1 MEEKKLI
8 EKIIDNV
15 EKAIKG
21 KREIIKLA
29 LIPLIG
35 GGHIIFRDIPG
46 IGKST
51 LAEAIARSVHAEFKR
66 IQFTS
71 DILPSDII
79 GVTIYNKETEQFEF
93 RKGPIFAN
101 IVLADEINR
110 ASPKSQSALL
120 EAMNDGNVTTNG
132 ITYKLPEPFYV
143 IATENPLEFTGTYPL
158 PENELDRFMLSA
170 SMGYPDE
177 EAEIEI
183 LEKNEKHPAA
193 KLKEVATREQ
203 IVAIKEKVKNVFV
216 DKSILTY
223 ILSIA
228 KNTRDNKFISLGLS
242 TRGTLDLLNAS
253 KAKAFMEGRDYVI
266 PDDVKG
272 IAPFVIQHRI
282 IVKGGE
288 DKFAKE
294 IVEQILADTQVP
306 L

>member
-1 MEEKKLI
+1 MAGQNTI
-8 EKIIDNV
+8 NKIIENI
-15 EKAIKG
+15 ELAIKG
-21 KREIIKLA
+21 KRDIIKLA
-29 LIPLIG
+29 LIPLIS

-51 LAEAIARSVHAEFKR
+51 LAESIAKSIHADFKR

-79 GVTIYNKETEQFEF
+79 GITVYSKEKEKFEF

-120 EAMNDGNVTTNG
+120 EAMNDGNVTING
-132 ITYKLPEPFYV
+132 ITYKLPEPFFV

-158 PENELDRFMLSA
+158 PENELDRFMVSA

-177 EAEIEI
+177 EAEMEI
-183 LEKNEKHPAA
+183 LKKNERHPASNLA
-193 KLKEVATREQ
+193 QVVTKEEIRE
-203 IVAIKEKVKNVFV
+203 IKESVKRTFV
-216 DKSILTY
+216 NESILNY
-223 ILSIA
+223 ILAIA
-228 KNTRDNKFISLGLS
+228 KNTRNNKFIKLGIS

-253 KAKAFMEGRDYVI
+253 KAKAFMEGRNYVI
-266 PDDVKG
+266 PDDVKE
-272 IAPFVIQHRI
+272 IAPFTIQHRI
-282 IVKGGE
+282 VIKEGE
-288 DKFAKE
+288 RKFVRE
-294 IVEQILADTQVP
+294 IVEQILEDTEVP

>member
-1 MEEKKLI
+1 MEGKKLI
-8 EKIIDNV
+8 DKIIENIEQAV
-15 EKAIKG
+15 KG
-21 KREIIKLA
+21 KHNIIKLA

-51 LAEAIARSVHAEFKR
+51 LAESIAKSIRGDFKR

-71 DILPSDII
+71 DILPSDIL
-79 GVTIYNKETEQFEF
+79 GVTIYNKEKEQFEF
-93 RKGPIFAN
+93 RKGPIFSN

-120 EAMNDGNVTTNG
+120 EAMNDERVTING
-132 ITYKLPEPFYV
+132 ITYKLPEPFFV

-177 EAEIEI
+177 KAEIEI
-183 LEKNEKHPAA
+183 LMKNERHPTMNLKPVAT
-193 KLKEVATREQ
+193 KEQIIEIKKEV
-203 IVAIKEKVKNVFV
+203 KDVFAN
-216 DKSILTY
+216 KSILNY
-223 ILSIA
+223 ILAIT
-228 KNTRDNKFISLGLS
+228 KNTRNNKFVKLGIS

-253 KAKAFMEGRDYVI
+253 KAKAFIEGRNYVI
-266 PDDVKG
+266 PDDVKE
-272 IAPFVIQHRI
+272 IAPFVIQHRL
-282 IVKGGE
+282 IVKGDE
-288 DKFAKE
+288 KKFVRE
-294 IVEQILADTQVP
+294 IVEQILEDTEVP

>member
-1 MEEKKLI
+1 MEGKKLI
-8 EKIIDNV
+8 DKIIENIEQAV
-15 EKAIKG
+15 KG
-21 KREIIKLA
+21 KHNIIKLA

-51 LAEAIARSVHAEFKR
+51 LAESIAKSIRGDFKR

-71 DILPSDII
+71 DILPSDIL
-79 GVTIYNKETEQFEF
+79 GVTIYNKEKEQFEF
-93 RKGPIFAN
+93 RKGPIFSN

-120 EAMNDGNVTTNG
+120 EAMNDERVTING
-132 ITYKLPEPFYV
+132 ITYKLPEPFFV

-177 EAEIEI
+177 KAEIEI
-183 LEKNEKHPAA
+183 LMKNERHPTMNLKPVAT
-193 KLKEVATREQ
+193 KEQIIEIKKEV
-203 IVAIKEKVKNVFV
+203 KDVFV
-216 DKSILTY
+216 NKSILNY
-223 ILSIA
+223 ILAIT
-228 KNTRDNKFISLGLS
+228 KNTRNNKFVKLGIS

-253 KAKAFMEGRDYVI
+253 KAKAFIEGRNYVI
-266 PDDVKG
+266 PDDVKE
-272 IAPFVIQHRI
+272 IAPFVIQHRL
-282 IVKGGE
+282 IVKGDE
-288 DKFAKE
+288 KKFVRE
-294 IVEQILADTQVP
+294 IVEQILEDTEVP